1 MPDGPIERCGPSTP
15 RVPWPPGPARQ
26 RPLDRHPGFH
36 VAATGGVGAGKR
48 VEPESLRLAFATL
61 LVALAIGTGVRA
73 LLAIF

>member
-1 MPDGPIERCGPSTP
+1 MPDGPIERCGPAP
-15 RVPWPPGPARQ
+15 RGRPG
-26 RPLDRHPGFH
+26 RPGRPGSVRWTTTLVFT